1 MIFKVELYRD
11 SVFSIVFVLNEVTSI
26 ALLSYLNNVSF

>member
-1 MIFKVELYRD
+1 MISKVDVYRD
-11 SVFSIVFVLNEVTSI
+11 SVFSVVFVLNEVTSI

>member
-1 MIFKVELYRD
+1 MGYGDFDDFPV
-11 SVFSIVFVLNEVTSI
+11 VFVLNEITSA